1 MQTVNGFWD
10 MLEQYTGKSVV
21 YLFVILAWIFFL
33 FEMDKKSRKAV
44 ILAFALLLVTIFN
57 PYSYNI
63 LIKLTGQY
71 KTYYRLL
78 WIFPCEIALSFFIYK
93 SMDFINNT
101 RHKLAIISIFCI
113 LSLFIFTNKENWKF
127 PENSY
132 QISSETIEV
141 AESLKLLREEEGQE
155 RVTILAD
162 TNICHSIREYDANIC
177 LPFSFYVINDL
188 NGVKGNVPAIMSML
202 MNNQN
207 NWDTSMVIDTLESNN
222 IDYLVINISNDVSLA
237 YMQQLHWQ
245 IVATTTSYHILQ
257 YQDS

>member
-1 MQTVNGFWD
+1 
-10 MLEQYTGKSVV
+10 
-21 YLFVILAWIFFL
+21 
-33 FEMDKKSRKAV
+33 
-44 ILAFALLLVTIFN
+44 
-57 PYSYNI
+57 
-63 LIKLTGQY
+63 
-71 KTYYRLL
+71 
-78 WIFPCEIALSFFIYK
+78 
-93 SMDFINNT
+93 MDFINNT